1 LASTAVLLFLS
12 ACSTAVIHALIP
24 DHWLPFVLLA
34 RLERWS
40 SRRTM
45 VMVGVTGLIHASVSI
60 LVGAGLTAL
69 GASPARGLARHLG
82 ASLEL
87 VGGILLVLFGV
98 SYGLWAH
105 VREARAHRHAPA
117 DGAGAAGPAV
127 HGHGHL
133 LSRLSR
139 GYLSGGTLVAIIGVS
154 PCVLLQ
160 PILFAAASEGLL
172 PAILSAAGFTLCTIA
187 TMLAVTLFATRG
199 IRGLHLSFFGRY
211 GDLISGLVIAA
222 IGTVMVFKEL

>member
-12 ACSTAVIHALIP
+12 SCSTAVIHALIP

-40 SRRTM
+40 GRRTM
-45 VMVGVTGLIHASVSI
+45 MMVGITGLIHAAVSVA
-60 LVGAGLTAL
+60 VGAGLAVL
-69 GASPARGLARHLG
+69 GASSARGLAYRLG

-87 VGGILLVLFGV
+87 IGGALLVLFGLT
-98 SYGLWAH
+98 YGLWAH
-105 VREARAHRHAPA
+105 FREARAHRQASA
-117 DGAGAAGPAV
+117 DGSRAQGSTV

-172 PAILSAAGFTLCTIA
+172 PAILSAAGFTLCTIS
-187 TMLAVTLFATRG
+187 TMLAVTILATRG
-199 IRGLHLSFFGRY
+199 IRGLHLSFFRRY
-211 GDLISGLVIAA
+211 GDLVSGLVIAA
-222 IGTVMVFKEL
+222 IGIVLVFKEL